1 MTPEAKPSDRTPSP
15 GALRAESRDGVL
27 RVVFGG
33 DWKRDHLGPGF
44 LAARDEAL
52 RKAEQAIP
60 ARAVR
65 QPFSRFFFK
74 RPPPFLRAAASRS
87 SFFAIKSK
95 REPPGTACRPP
106 SHYGPPY

>member
-52 RKAEQAIP
+52 RKAEQAIDGQG
-60 ARAVR
+60 RAFR
-65 QPFSRFFFK
+65 R
-74 RPPPFLRAAASRS
+74 RLR
-87 SFFAIKSK
+87 
-95 REPPGTACRPP
+95 
-106 SHYGPPY
+106 